1 MENGFERDTD
11 QERIERVLARIEGDD
26 GEELLPSLMER
37 VYEKLITTKDYQCY
51 INLNSVKYKL
61 IEIKASS
68 TYDQIQITLENNLV
82 IIFDQTNIDFFIT
95 NAIVAVYQPFFV

>member
-1 MENGFERDTD
+1 MENGFERDSE
-11 QERIERVLARIEGDD
+11 ERIQRVLARID
-26 GEELLPSLMER
+26 GEGEDVLLPSIMER

-51 INLNSVKYKL
+51 INLNDKKYKL
-61 IEIKASS
+61 IEIKTSS
-68 TYDQIQITLENNLV
+68 NYDQLIITLENNLV